1 MEEQILRY
9 YLKVFNIILII
20 FFIFCF
26 FYINIILN
34 TKIKTDNNIIIIEKS
49 ESIEKVLQKYPF
61 NFDFFDIFFI
71 KIYYKFNQILKKNYL
86 HYGNF
91 YLKNNLTVLELLN
104 IISKP
109 SNIVNKITII
119 EGWTR
124 EKLKKELIKH
134 FDDYYEIPYNDILAD
149 TYYFDKN
156 KDFDFFVKKL
166 KRFKNN
172 YFKKFKKNHIFN
184 NYNQEEIMIIA
195 SLIEKEGLDYDDK
208 KKVSSVIF
216 NRLQN
221 NMKLQIDATVVYA
234 ITEGLFNLDRKLLFK
249 DLKNDN
255 LYNTYMYKGLPPGPI
270 SYVGKNTLDI
280 IFENYNSDFLF
291 YFFDYSLNRHI
302 FSKTFDEHKKKLN
315 EYRSK

>member
-149 TYYFDKN
+149 T
-156 KDFDFFVKKL
+156 
-166 KRFKNN
+166 
-172 YFKKFKKNHIFN
+172 
-184 NYNQEEIMIIA
+184 
-195 SLIEKEGLDYDDK
+195 
-208 KKVSSVIF
+208 
-216 NRLQN
+216 
-221 NMKLQIDATVVYA
+221 
-234 ITEGLFNLDRKLLFK
+234 
-249 DLKNDN
+249 
-255 LYNTYMYKGLPPGPI
+255 
-270 SYVGKNTLDI
+270 
-280 IFENYNSDFLF
+280 
-291 YFFDYSLNRHI
+291 
-302 FSKTFDEHKKKLN
+302 
-315 EYRSK
+315 